1 MEITTLPIVGMTTEQ
16 CAVTLANAL
25 KAVAGVEK
33 ADVSFFSNRAAL
45 SFDGGQTSVDALKQ
59 TVRNAGFEIK
69 PVHGEEGVCCGGC
82 GGE

>member
-1 MEITTLPIVGMTTEQ
+1 MELTTLAILGMTTEQ
-16 CAVTLANAL
+16 CAEKLASAL

-59 TVRNAGFEIK
+59 TVRDAGFDIK
-69 PVHGEEGVCCGGC
+69 PVHGEEGVCCGSC

>member
-45 SFDGGQTSVDALKQ
+45 SFDGEQIGRASCRERV
-59 TVRNAGFEIK
+59 
-69 PVHGEEGVCCGGC
+69 
-82 GGE
+82 